1 MAPLPHLLEDVLPA
15 LHEAHEDVEG
25 GEDGRADQ
33 ELVQQHLLRD
43 GGRRLAHEPGPM
55 RARRAVT
62 WPGYSS
68 LIGQSPGVQPAVP
81 VVQDHGE
88 HEGAD
93 HPVPAQYSTVL
104 WVK

>member
-1 MAPLPHLLEDVLPA
+1 MSQDTNNLPKLDKIERGFVAIAMGPLPHLLEDVLPA

-43 GGRRLAHEPGPM
+43 GRRRLAHEPGPM

-62 WPGYSS
+62 
-68 LIGQSPGVQPAVP
+68 
-81 VVQDHGE
+81 
-88 HEGAD
+88 
-93 HPVPAQYSTVL
+93 
-104 WVK
+104 

>member
-1 MAPLPHLLEDVLPA
+1 MTYPELGLIERSFLVITVSSVGGPLPHLLEDVLPA

-55 RARRAVT
+55 RARRVVT
-62 WPGYSS
+62 
-68 LIGQSPGVQPAVP
+68 
-81 VVQDHGE
+81 
-88 HEGAD
+88 
-93 HPVPAQYSTVL
+93 
-104 WVK
+104 

>member
-1 MAPLPHLLEDVLPA
+1 MWVAPLPHFLEDVLPA

-62 WPGYSS
+62 
-68 LIGQSPGVQPAVP
+68 
-81 VVQDHGE
+81 
-88 HEGAD
+88 
-93 HPVPAQYSTVL
+93 
-104 WVK
+104 